1 MGHDTWHMIVKVVCQ
16 HPPRQ
21 FVDCSQFDHQP
32 FALWDVE
39 DTSSE
44 WSDILPPR
52 QTLFIIN
59 IFRLTWPA
67 TLLRPVAADKR
78 PSRLVIPGS
87 FLYLKCLL
95 QFDLWFAP
103 LHLVTGLERKIVR
116 NKITFTQN
124 TSNTNTNQIPSVI
137 THNKSQGYK
146 WKVVFRLSTVMIT
159 FCRADGGET
168 IFLH

>member
-1 MGHDTWHMIVKVVCQ
+1 MTHDSEGGMPAPTKTVRGLQSVWSSTLCL
-16 HPPRQ
+16 
-21 FVDCSQFDHQP
+21 
-32 FALWDVE
+32 ALWDVE

-159 FCRADGGET
+159 FGRADEET
-168 IFLH
+168 LLLL